1 MKFIKTYLCTVFARQ
16 FTKEINDS
24 AKGLSEICRP
34 PRHVSQVN
42 SKMVKHDARKT
53 VFIRVGAERDAR

>member
-1 MKFIKTYLCTVFARQ
+1 MKFIKTYLCTIFARR
-16 FTKEINDS
+16 FAEEINDS
-24 AKGLSEICRP
+24 AKGLSEICGPLRQ
-34 PRHVSQVN
+34 VSQVN

>member
-1 MKFIKTYLCTVFARQ
+1 MKFLKTYLCTVFARR
-16 FTKEINDS
+16 FAEEINDS
-24 AKGLSEICRP
+24 VKGPSEICRP

-42 SKMVKHDARKT
+42 SKMVKYDARKT